1 MTENTVKLP
10 NNKRFKALIAATLV
24 VTSLDTDIENATSEL
39 IKRLRKAEWVET
51 CCMIAYRINDC
62 STLALI
68 TALNDVIQAS
78 RKVKDAQR
86 GRISAAIG
94 SPILAEMVQGCC
106 ASGKEVLDTLAEE
119 GITSLHSLQKALKV
133 VKTDVEQASD
143 LTASNQTA
151 RSQLKVDDGGRPDG
165 VQFWY
170 DGCLELAKDCDS
182 FNVEDLPILASELH
196 KAIKATLR
204 AADARLKKIEMSD
217 LKAEKMITKKA
228 A

>member
-62 STLALI
+62 TTPVLVTS
-68 TALNDVIQAS
+68 LNDHIQAG
-78 RKVKDAQR
+78 RNIGEAQR
-86 GRISAAIG
+86 KRISAAIG
-94 SPILAEMVQGCC
+94 SPILAEMVKDC
-106 ASGKEVLDTLAEE
+106 ASGDAVLKTLAENN
-119 GITSLHSLQKALKV
+119 ITSLHSLRKALQV
-133 VKTDVEQASD
+133 VKSDVEQASD
-143 LTASNQTA
+143 LAASNTTA
-151 RSQLKVDDGGRPDG
+151 RVQLKVDDPSPDG

-170 DGCLELAKDCDS
+170 DGCLELAQECNS
-182 FNVEDLPILASELH
+182 FDPEDIPILASELH
-196 KAIKATLR
+196 KAIKATMR
-204 AADARLKKIEMSD
+204 AAYARLKKIEMSD